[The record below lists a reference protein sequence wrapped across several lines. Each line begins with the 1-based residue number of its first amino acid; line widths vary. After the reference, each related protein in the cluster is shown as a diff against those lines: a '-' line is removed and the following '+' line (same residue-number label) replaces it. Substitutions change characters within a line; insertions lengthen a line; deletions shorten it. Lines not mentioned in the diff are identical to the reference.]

1 MVCFCTFSKINFV
14 RSPISWRINSTS
26 ILAQYGNN
34 RRSFNQSL
42 LFEKKNYSFIS
53 WSGINNKQ
61 LNMVTFPP
69 RPVDIHGI
77 FFCLHPRRCFRNQ
90 PRLSMISG
98 LGSRMFSQRSGGQ
111 AQSELSAFNP
121 LLIGIQQLR
130 SAIQI
135 CTVNQLQED
144 NCSIGSESWKA
155 CGEQRQWTNG
165 CQFLFLLRQHQ
176 QHQPF

>member
-1 MVCFCTFSKINFV
+1 M
-14 RSPISWRINSTS
+14 
-26 ILAQYGNN
+26 
-34 RRSFNQSL
+34 
-42 LFEKKNYSFIS
+42 
-53 WSGINNKQ
+53 
-61 LNMVTFPP
+61 NMVAFPP

-77 FFCLHPRRCFRNQ
+77 FTCFHLRGRCSNLNLAIII
-90 PRLSMISG
+90 PG
-98 LGSRMFSQRSGGQ
+98 LGSKSTFSQRSGGQ

-165 CQFLFLLRQHQ
+165 CQFLFCFDSINNTSHSDESCESRRN
-176 QHQPF
+176 